1 MKRFI
6 PIYSLL
12 IFAMLLAS
20 CSTGRRAHNAH
31 RRGHAERREQT
42 VDVKNLP
49 KERRLLVEEANTW
62 LGTPYLY
69 AHAEKGFGTDCSG
82 MVMSVYLQAL
92 EIKLPRNSRKQAEFC
107 KTIPREKAVAG
118 DLVFFATGKDPSRI
132 SHVGMLVDKE
142 QFIHASSSKGV
153 VVSKLDSPYYS
164 KRIICFGR
172 VPALERMTA
181 VLLLMETMPEMM

>member
-6 PIYSLL
+6 PVYSLL
-12 IFAMLLAS
+12 LLSLLFAS
-20 CSTGRRAHNAH
+20 CSIGRRAQTH
-31 RRGHAERREQT
+31 RHGHEKRSGQT
-42 VDVKNLP
+42 VDVKKLP
-49 KERRLLVEEANTW
+49 KERRLLLEEANTW
-62 LGTPYLY
+62 LGTPYEY
-69 AHAEKGFGTDCSG
+69 AHADKGRGTDCSG

-132 SHVGMLVDKE
+132 SHVGMLVDNE

-153 VVSKLDSPYYS
+153 VVSSLDSPYYS

-172 VPALERMTA
+172 VPALERMMA
-181 VLLLMETMPEMM
+181 LLLLEPTLPGLL

>member
-1 MKRFI
+1 
-6 PIYSLL
+6 
-12 IFAMLLAS
+12 ML
-20 CSTGRRAHNAH
+20 
-31 RRGHAERREQT
+31 
-42 VDVKNLP
+42 
-49 KERRLLVEEANTW
+49 EEANTW
-62 LGTPYLY
+62 LGTPYEY
-69 AHAEKGFGTDCSG
+69 ARADKGRGTDCSG

-153 VVSKLDSPYYS
+153 VVSSLDSPYYS

-172 VPALERMTA
+172 VPALERMMA
-181 VLLLMETMPEMM
+181 LLLLEPTLPGLL

>member
-1 MKRFI
+1 
-6 PIYSLL
+6 
-12 IFAMLLAS
+12 ML
-20 CSTGRRAHNAH
+20 
-31 RRGHAERREQT
+31 
-42 VDVKNLP
+42 
-49 KERRLLVEEANTW
+49 EEANTW
-62 LGTPYLY
+62 LGTPYEY
-69 AHAEKGFGTDCSG
+69 ARADKGRGTDCSG

-132 SHVGMLVDKE
+132 CHVGMLVDKE

-153 VVSKLDSPYYS
+153 VVSSLDSPYYS

-172 VPALERMTA
+172 VPALERMMA
-181 VLLLMETMPEMM
+181 LLLLEPTLPGLL

>member
-6 PIYSLL
+6 PVYSLL
-12 IFAMLLAS
+12 LLSLLFAS
-20 CSTGRRAHNAH
+20 CSTGRRAQIH
-31 RRGHAERREQT
+31 RHGHEKRSGQT
-42 VDVKNLP
+42 VDVRKLP
-49 KERRLLVEEANTW
+49 KERRLLLEEANTW
-62 LGTPYLY
+62 LGTPYEY
-69 AHAEKGFGTDCSG
+69 ARADKGRGTDCSG

-153 VVSKLDSPYYS
+153 VVSSLDSPYYS

-172 VPALERMTA
+172 VPALERMMA
-181 VLLLMETMPEMM
+181 LLLLEPTLPGLL

>member
-1 MKRFI
+1 
-6 PIYSLL
+6 
-12 IFAMLLAS
+12 ML
-20 CSTGRRAHNAH
+20 
-31 RRGHAERREQT
+31 
-42 VDVKNLP
+42 
-49 KERRLLVEEANTW
+49 EEANTW
-62 LGTPYLY
+62 LGTPYEY
-69 AHAEKGFGTDCSG
+69 AHADKGRGTDCSG

-153 VVSKLDSPYYS
+153 VVSSLDSPYYS

-172 VPALERMTA
+172 VPALERMMA
-181 VLLLMETMPEMM
+181 LLLLEPTLPGLL

>member
-6 PIYSLL
+6 PVYSLL
-12 IFAMLLAS
+12 LLSLLFAS
-20 CSTGRRAHNAH
+20 CSTGRRAQTH
-31 RRGHAERREQT
+31 RHGYEKRSGQT
-42 VDVKNLP
+42 VDVRKLP
-49 KERRLLVEEANTW
+49 KERRLLLEEANTW
-62 LGTPYLY
+62 LGTPYEY
-69 AHAEKGFGTDCSG
+69 ARADKGRGTDCSG

-153 VVSKLDSPYYS
+153 VVSSLDSPYYS

-172 VPALERMTA
+172 VPALERMMA
-181 VLLLMETMPEMM
+181 LLLLEPTLPGLL

>member
-6 PIYSLL
+6 PVYSLL
-12 IFAMLLAS
+12 LLSLLFAS
-20 CSTGRRAHNAH
+20 CSTGRRAQTH
-31 RRGHAERREQT
+31 RHGHEKRSGQT
-42 VDVKNLP
+42 VDVRKLP
-49 KERRLLVEEANTW
+49 KERRLLLEAANTW
-62 LGTPYLY
+62 LGTPYEY
-69 AHAEKGFGTDCSG
+69 ARADKGRGTDCSG

-153 VVSKLDSPYYS
+153 VVSSLDSPYYS

-172 VPALERMTA
+172 VPALERMMA
-181 VLLLMETMPEMM
+181 LLLLEPTLPGLL

>member
-1 MKRFI
+1 
-6 PIYSLL
+6 
-12 IFAMLLAS
+12 ML
-20 CSTGRRAHNAH
+20 
-31 RRGHAERREQT
+31 
-42 VDVKNLP
+42 
-49 KERRLLVEEANTW
+49 EEANTW
-62 LGTPYLY
+62 LGTPYEY
-69 AHAEKGFGTDCSG
+69 AHADKGRGTDCSG

-132 SHVGMLVDKE
+132 SHVGMLVDNE

-153 VVSKLDSPYYS
+153 VVSSLDSPYYS

-172 VPALERMTA
+172 VPALERMMA
-181 VLLLMETMPEMM
+181 LLLLEPTLPGLL

>member
-6 PIYSLL
+6 PVYSLL
-12 IFAMLLAS
+12 LLSLLFAS
-20 CSTGRRAHNAH
+20 CSTGRRAQTHCH
-31 RRGHAERREQT
+31 GHEKRREQT
-42 VDVKNLP
+42 IDVKKLP
-49 KERRLLVEEANTW
+49 KERRLLLEEANTW
-62 LGTPYLY
+62 LGTPYEY
-69 AHAEKGFGTDCSG
+69 AHADKGHGTDCSG

-153 VVSKLDSPYYS
+153 VVSSLDSPYYS

-172 VPALERMTA
+172 VPALERMMA
-181 VLLLMETMPEMM
+181 LLLLEPTLPGLL

>member
-6 PIYSLL
+6 PVYSLL
-12 IFAMLLAS
+12 LLSLLFAS
-20 CSTGRRAHNAH
+20 CSTGRRAQTH
-31 RRGHAERREQT
+31 RYGHEKRSGQT
-42 VDVKNLP
+42 VDVRKLP
-49 KERRLLVEEANTW
+49 KERRLLLEEANTW
-62 LGTPYLY
+62 LGTPYEY
-69 AHAEKGFGTDCSG
+69 ARADKGRGTDCSG

-153 VVSKLDSPYYS
+153 VVSSLDSPYYS

-172 VPALERMTA
+172 VPALERMMA
-181 VLLLMETMPEMM
+181 LLLLEPTLPGLL

>member
-6 PIYSLL
+6 PVYSLL
-12 IFAMLLAS
+12 LLSLLFAS
-20 CSTGRRAHNAH
+20 CSTGRGAQTH
-31 RRGHAERREQT
+31 RHGHEKRSGQT
-42 VDVKNLP
+42 VDVRKLP
-49 KERRLLVEEANTW
+49 KERRLLLEEANTW
-62 LGTPYLY
+62 LGTPYEY
-69 AHAEKGFGTDCSG
+69 ARADKGRGTDCSG

-153 VVSKLDSPYYS
+153 VVSSLDSPYYS

-172 VPALERMTA
+172 VPALERMMA
-181 VLLLMETMPEMM
+181 LILLEPTLPGLL

>member
-12 IFAMLLAS
+12 VLALLFAS
-20 CSTGRRAHNAH
+20 CSTGRRVHTH
-31 RRGHAERREQT
+31 RRGHNHRQEQT
-42 VDVKNLP
+42 VDNKNLP
-49 KERRLLVEEANTW
+49 KERRLLLKEAKTW
-62 LGTPYLY
+62 LGTPYAY
-69 AHAEKGFGTDCSG
+69 AHAEKGSGTDCSG

-153 VVSKLDSPYYS
+153 VVSSLDSPYYS

-172 VPALERMTA
+172 VPALESMMALLVLERTLP
-181 VLLLMETMPEMM
+181 VLL

>member
-6 PIYSLL
+6 PVYSLL
-12 IFAMLLAS
+12 LLSLLFAS
-20 CSTGRRAHNAH
+20 CSTGRRAQTH
-31 RRGHAERREQT
+31 RYGHEKRSGQI
-42 VDVKNLP
+42 VDVKKLP
-49 KERRLLVEEANTW
+49 KERRLLLEEANTW
-62 LGTPYLY
+62 LGTPYEY
-69 AHAEKGFGTDCSG
+69 AHADKGRGTDCSG

-132 SHVGMLVDKE
+132 SHVGMLVDNE

-153 VVSKLDSPYYS
+153 VVSSLDSPYYS

-172 VPALERMTA
+172 VPALERMMA
-181 VLLLMETMPEMM
+181 LLLLEPTLPGLL